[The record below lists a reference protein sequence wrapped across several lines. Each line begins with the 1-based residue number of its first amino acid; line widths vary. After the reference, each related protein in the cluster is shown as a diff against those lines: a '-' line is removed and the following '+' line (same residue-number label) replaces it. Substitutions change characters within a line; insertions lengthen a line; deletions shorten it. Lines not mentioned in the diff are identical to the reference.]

1 MRPRTLVY
9 CLSQGFKNLFK
20 NRLMTV
26 ASITTIMASLFVVS
40 IFYCIVVNLNFILD
54 EFEHN
59 IGIAV
64 FFNEGVTE
72 SQILTLKNQLE
83 AREEVFQVTYISDEE
98 AWSTFKNDY
107 FAGREDLLDGL
118 EEDNPLRGSAS
129 LQILFADITKQDQLV
144 HLLNQEEIVR
154 HVREAKEVT
163 QIVQNVNS
171 LVTYVSVALVFILSI
186 ISLFIIAN
194 TIRLAIALREREINI
209 MRYIGAKT
217 IMINGPFIV
226 EGIIIGLIGAA
237 IPLLAI
243 RLTYDGVIHSI
254 TTQFI
259 ILRDFLVFLPKEA
272 LIKQLAPSILTAGGV
287 LGYLGS
293 QMTVSKYIKV

>member
-1 MRPRTLVY
+1 MRPRTLLY
-9 CLSQGFKNLFK
+9 CLTQGFKNLFK
-20 NRLMTV
+20 NRLMTM

-40 IFYCIVVNLNFILD
+40 IFYCIVMNLNFILD

-64 FFNEGVTE
+64 FFDDGVTE

-98 AWSTFKNDY
+98 AWNTFKNDY
-107 FAGREDLLDGL
+107 FAGREDLLDGFD
-118 EEDNPLRGSAS
+118 EDNPLKGSAS
-129 LQILFADITKQDQLV
+129 LQILFADISKQEQLV
-144 HLLNQEEIVR
+144 TLLNQEDIVR
-154 HVREAKEVT
+154 HVREAREVT
-163 QIVQNVNS
+163 QIVQNINN
-171 LVTYVSVALVFILSI
+171 LVTYVSIALVFILSI

-209 MRYIGAKT
+209 MRYIGART
-217 IMINGPFIV
+217 LMINGPFIV

-237 IPLLAI
+237 IPLLGI
-243 RLTYDGVIHSI
+243 RLTYDSVIHSI
-254 TTQFI
+254 TTQFV
-259 ILRDFLVFLPKEA
+259 ILKDFLVFIPKET
-272 LIKQLAPSILTAGGV
+272 LVKQLAPSILSAGGI

>member
-1 MRPRTLVY
+1 
-9 CLSQGFKNLFK
+9 
-20 NRLMTV
+20 
-26 ASITTIMASLFVVS
+26 MASLFVVS
-40 IFYCIVVNLNFILD
+40 IFYCIVMNLNFILN

-64 FFNEGVTE
+64 FFNDGVTE

-83 AREEVFQVTYISDEE
+83 ARDEVFQVTYISDEE
-98 AWSTFKNDY
+98 AWQTFKNDF
-107 FAGREDLLDGL
+107 FAGREELLDGF
-118 EEDNPLRGSAS
+118 EEDNPLKGSAS
-129 LQILFADITKQDQLV
+129 IQILFSDITKQEQLV
-144 HLLNQEEIVR
+144 TLLNQEDIVR
-154 HVREAKEVT
+154 HVREAREVT
-163 QIVQNVNS
+163 LIVQNINS
-171 LVTYVSVALVFILSI
+171 LVTYVSIALVFILSI

-209 MRYIGAKT
+209 MRYIGART
-217 IMINGPFIV
+217 LMINGPFIV

-237 IPLLAI
+237 IPLLGI
-243 RLTYDGVIHSI
+243 QLTYDTVIHSI

-259 ILRDFLVFLPKEA
+259 ILKDFLVFIPKE
-272 LIKQLAPSILTAGGV
+272 LLVKQLAPSILAAGGI